1 MAEKISKKDLL
12 INWLHMA
19 HMMEVDI
26 TEMLKNHSSDAKDYP
41 EVQSKIDE
49 HIKITESQI
58 LRLEECIEELGGDIS
73 EARKGISKVMGKLGG
88 MMNEFIP
95 EKHEVLMNGMMD
107 HAVEHFEMAVYKA
120 ISIAAKEIGEDM
132 VVDVAL
138 EIMDEELEM
147 ANWLDENLE
156 TVVKDIVNKQED

>member
-1 MAEKISKKDLL
+1 MAEKTSKKDLL
-12 INWLHMA
+12 IDWLHMA

-26 TEMLKNHSSDAKDYP
+26 AEMLKNHAGDAKDYP
-41 EVQSKIDE
+41 EVQTKIEE

-58 LRLEECIEELGGDIS
+58 ERLEACIQELGGDIS
-73 EARKGISKVMGKLGG
+73 EVRKGVSRVMGKFGG
-88 MMNEFIP
+88 IMNEFIP
-95 EKHEVLMNGMMD
+95 DKHEVLMNGMMD
-107 HAVEHFEMAVYKA
+107 HAVEHFEMAMYKA
-120 ISIAAKEIGEDM
+120 ISVVAKEIGEDM

-156 TVVKDIVNKQED
+156 TVVKDVISK